1 MSGGGSSGGSS
12 GGGGGGSGVVDYP
25 AYMKTFH
32 GRLLDNNGADV
43 LTQSVTDIINAAL
56 SDNPFT
62 GESAFNP
69 DTALAANDS
78 AIAVFSALLTGINE
92 IVNWGSIYDG
102 VVAKIDGVEE
112 AEITADIAAFAALQ
126 DDQINTVILPRF
138 QAGMRDINA
147 VVSSAFVLGESNIE
161 GFRNRDVAQH
171 SSKLRI
177 ASISNRSNLYVHAAD
192 QVLRFTMQKYAW
204 KETLVKTV
212 IETNRI
218 KIVAKKEEADINL
231 DIDENDALWDIKL
244 FQHGSNALA
253 GIGGGTVAA
262 SGKQKSQAASTIGGA
277 ISGGVAGYMI
287 AGASGGAIGGPAG
300 IIGGA
305 VLGAAMSFL

>member
-32 GRLLDNNGADV
+32 GQMLDHNGADTV
-43 LTQSVTDIINAAL
+43 TSSITDIINAAL

-62 GESAFNP
+62 GETAFNP
-69 DTALAANDS
+69 DTALAANDT
-78 AIAVFSALLTGINE
+78 ALAAFSVMLAGISEVVDWADIYNG
-92 IVNWGSIYDG
+92 IV
-102 VVAKIDGVEE
+102 AEIDGVEE
-112 AEITADIAAFAALQ
+112 AEITADVVAFAALQ
-126 DDQINTVILPRF
+126 DDQINTVVLPRF

-177 ASISNRSNLYVHAAD
+177 TSLTNRSNVYIQAAD

-204 KETLVKTV
+204 EESYVRTV
-212 IETNRI
+212 IESNRI
-218 KIVAKKEEADINL
+218 KIVAKKEEADVNL
-231 DIDENDALWDIKL
+231 DIDENDATWDIKL
-244 FQHGSNALA
+244 YQHGANMLSA
-253 GIGGGTVAA
+253 IGGGTVAA
-262 SGKQKSQAASTIGGA
+262 SGKQKGTGASMLGGA
-277 ISGGVAGYMI
+277 MSGAAAGAMIGVNVGGVPGWVV
-287 AGASGGAIGGPAG
+287 GG
-300 IIGGA
+300 
-305 VLGAAMSFL
+305 VLGAAASLF